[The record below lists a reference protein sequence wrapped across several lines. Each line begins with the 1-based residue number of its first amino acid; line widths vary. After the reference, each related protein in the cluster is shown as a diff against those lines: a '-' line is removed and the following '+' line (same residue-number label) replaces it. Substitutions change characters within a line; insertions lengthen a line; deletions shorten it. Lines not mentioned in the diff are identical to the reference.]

1 MNTNND
7 FDILTQYPQI
17 EFSYETITHKK
28 IPPYYNICLAIPHAK
43 KCVVWFTFY
52 EGSNKCVLME
62 LNRTKKFSKITILK
76 TSLILCPLYL
86 GTILYGSLVN
96 NHETGKYIFV
106 VEDIFMY
113 EGINLHKMVFG
124 EKLGIIETFMTEQ
137 LHHDDNKPPIS
148 FYLPLLWKSHVNENE
163 TTPPPLDLISY
174 PLHHIQYR
182 SLTLIVPFLNVIPGN
197 DGNLISMQKQINV
210 SSKISLIQNAKT
222 TTRQNKKKLCRSE
235 QTNFKTTFMVKADY
249 QTDVYNLHAYDENR
263 VLTLY
268 DIAYIPNC
276 KSSVYMNS
284 LFRNIKE
291 NFNIDLIEESDNEED
306 FEDVRD
312 DKYVDTK
319 REIVMDCVYHTKFRR
334 WVPIKVIYG
343 GLLKIVSL
351 SILPIL

>member
-1 MNTNND
+1 MNTRND
-7 FDILTQYPQI
+7 FDILAQYPQV

-28 IPPYYNICLAIPHAK
+28 IPSYYNICLAIPHAK

-52 EGSNKCVLME
+52 EGCNKCVLME
-62 LNRTKKFSKITILK
+62 MNRTKKFSKITILK
-76 TSLILCPLYL
+76 TSFMLCPLYL
-86 GTILYGSLVN
+86 GTIVYGSLIN
-96 NHETGKYIFV
+96 NPQTDASIFV
-106 VEDIFMY
+106 IEDILMY
-113 EGINLHKMVFG
+113 EGVDLHKMVFG
-124 EKLGIIETFMTEQ
+124 EKLGIIETFMTKQ
-137 LHHDDNKPPIS
+137 LQIEDNKPPIS
-148 FYLPLLWKSHVNENE
+148 FYLPIFWKSHINENE
-163 TTPPPLDLISY
+163 TTPPPLELISY

-182 SLTLIVPFLNVIPGN
+182 SLSLIVPFLNVIPGN
-197 DGNLISMQKQINV
+197 DGNIIDIQKQTNT
-210 SSKISLIQNAKT
+210 SSIQSTKIFS
-222 TTRQNKKKLCRSE
+222 RQNKKGYCRNE
-235 QTNFKTTFMVKADY
+235 QTKFKTTFLVKADS

-291 NFNIDLIEESDNEED
+291 NYNIDLIEESDDEED

-312 DKYVDTK
+312 DKYVDIS

-343 GLLKIVSL
+343 GFLKIVSL
-351 SILPIL
+351 SLLPIL